1 MGLGLRV
8 GLLFLL
14 RGIFLGGA
22 LLLRGILPAAEDG
35 AGGVIAGVWEG
46 VPSKADQRPG
56 LLSWSLSE
64 RPTVDREQV
73 PKL

>member
-1 MGLGLRV
+1 M
-8 GLLFLL
+8 FLL
-14 RGIFLGGA
+14 GGISEGT
-22 LLLRGILPAAEDG
+22 EDG